1 MDAPIIHSHETHGRS
16 QMTEYEITMS
26 SGETVYVLAADLEEA
41 AWLAF
46 ELSKDMD
53 ATLKDVIPTDV
64 RKQKQTKEEILP
76 KQHP

>member
-1 MDAPIIHSHETHGRS
+1 
-16 QMTEYEITMS
+16 MTEYEITMS

-53 ATLKDVIPTDV
+53 ATLKDVIPTYV
-64 RKQKQTKEEILP
+64 RKQKQTKEEVLP

>member
-1 MDAPIIHSHETHGRS
+1 
-16 QMTEYEITMS
+16 MTEYEITMS

-53 ATLKDVIPTDV
+53 ATLKDVIPTNV
-64 RKQKQTKEEILP
+64 RKQKQTKEEVLP
-76 KQHP
+76 KQHPRDTQGAI

>member
-1 MDAPIIHSHETHGRS
+1 
-16 QMTEYEITMS
+16 MTEYEITMS

-64 RKQKQTKEEILP
+64 RKQKQTKKEVFP

>member
-1 MDAPIIHSHETHGRS
+1 
-16 QMTEYEITMS
+16 MS

-64 RKQKQTKEEILP
+64 RKQKQTKEEVFP

>member
-1 MDAPIIHSHETHGRS
+1 
-16 QMTEYEITMS
+16 MTEYEITMS

-64 RKQKQTKEEILP
+64 RKQKQTKE
-76 KQHP
+76 

>member
-1 MDAPIIHSHETHGRS
+1 MDAPIIHSHETHGRT
-16 QMTEYEITMS
+16 MTEYEITMS

>member
-1 MDAPIIHSHETHGRS
+1 MDAPIIHSHEAQGRT
-16 QMTEYEITMS
+16 MTEYEITMS

-76 KQHP
+76 

>member
-1 MDAPIIHSHETHGRS
+1 
-16 QMTEYEITMS
+16 MTEYEITMS